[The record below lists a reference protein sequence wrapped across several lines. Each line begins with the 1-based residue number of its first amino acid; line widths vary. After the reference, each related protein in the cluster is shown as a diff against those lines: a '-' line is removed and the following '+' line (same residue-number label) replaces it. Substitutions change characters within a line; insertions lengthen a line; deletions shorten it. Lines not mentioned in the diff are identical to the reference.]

1 MALRFRSFSVLV
13 PKHLSKI
20 VVLAHIRTK
29 KHLKATGLAAKIHQ
43 TYSVLAQCCNEA
55 PKA

>member
-20 VVLAHIRTK
+20 AVLAHIRTK